1 MVLFIH
7 QQGFDLQVFR
17 AKGVRQIVLQ
27 GMRFATRQMNAQ
39 RQSAVQFV
47 HKLTAMAARRVVHR
61 DSAQGGLAAQP
72 GVADGALFRVNGLL
86 HGSAEKL
93 HIAAKVPAAA
103 DAAGDSP
110 DVKMRKVGARAGSGK
125 RQ

>member
-1 MVLFIH
+1 MAARQGIAAHRAAMVLFIH

-17 AKGVRQIVLQ
+17 TKGVRQIVLQ
-27 GMRFATRQMNAQ
+27 GMRFAARQMNAQ

-61 DSAQGGLAAQP
+61 NSAQGGLAAQP
-72 GVADGALFRVNGLL
+72 GVADGALFGVNGLL
-86 HGSAEKL
+86 HGRAEKF

-103 DAAGDSP
+103 EAAGDRP
-110 DVKMRKVGARAGSGK
+110 DVK
-125 RQ
+125 